1 MKGFASDNYSGA
13 HNKIIEAITKVNVEH
28 AGAYGNDKYTKQAI
42 NKFKEIFGNN
52 IDVYFVYSGTGA
64 NVLSLKTVTN
74 SFNAIICADVAHI
87 NVDETGAPEQSTG
100 CKLLTVPTTDGKI
113 TINGIK
119 KYMHRVNDEHFA
131 QPKII
136 SITQPTELGTLYTVN
151 EIKEI
156 SAYAK
161 QHNLLLHMDGA
172 RISNAAVAMNLNF
185 KEFTK
190 DLGIDILSF
199 GGTKN
204 GLLFGEAV
212 IFFNK
217 ELSGNFK
224 FFRKQAMQLASKMRF
239 ISAQF
244 DALLTNN
251 LWKENAENANKMA
264 QYLYSK
270 IKNIDEI
277 KVTQKVET
285 NGVFAI
291 MPRELAVKLQ
301 QETPFYFWN
310 EEKSEVR
317 FMLSFDNTKTD
328 IDNFVKQINLLIDK
342 Q

>member
-13 HNKIIEAITKVNVEH
+13 HNKIIEAITRANINH
-28 AGAYGNDKYTKQAI
+28 AGAYGNDEYTEKAVS
-42 NKFKEIFGNN
+42 KFKEIFGNN

-87 NVDETGAPEQSTG
+87 NVDETGAPEQATG
-100 CKLLTVPTTDGKI
+100 CKLLTIPTTNGKI
-113 TINGIK
+113 NVSGIK

-131 QPKII
+131 QPKVI
-136 SITQPTELGTLYTVN
+136 SITQPTELGTLYTVD

-156 SAYAK
+156 STYAK
-161 QHNLLLHMDGA
+161 QQNLLLHMDGA
-172 RISNAAVAMNLNF
+172 RISNAAAAMNLNF
-185 KEFTK
+185 KDFTK
-190 DLGIDILSF
+190 NAGVDILSF

-217 ELSGNFK
+217 ELSQNFK
-224 FFRKQAMQLASKMRF
+224 FYRKQAMQLASKMRF

-244 DALLTNN
+244 EALLTNN

-264 QYLYSK
+264 QYLYTK
-270 IKNIDEI
+270 LKNIKEI
-277 KVTQKVET
+277 TITQKVET

-291 MPRELAVKLQ
+291 IPKELALKLQ
-301 QETPFYFWN
+301 KETPFYFWD

-317 FMLSFDNTKTD
+317 FMLSFDNTKVE
-328 IDNFVKQINLLIDK
+328 IDKFVELINLLIGK
-342 Q
+342 